1 MKKLFFY
8 LPILILT
15 LFITID
21 VNAACTNL
29 FNVETFYSN
38 NDTTAI
44 LTSDSISSSG
54 GTNQFLP
61 RFNITGLS
69 PSTTYKLSFEVEY
82 SEEDPRYSLI
92 NTSTKTTIGYEFK
105 NVGTKLSSYSNLIST
120 SSTVHETYFE
130 TEFTTL
136 ETLTETST
144 FQFTIYSQTTY
155 PIVFKNFK
163 LYDASETCDETP
175 PVDPPNDD
183 IPDDST
189 GDSTG
194 ESVPLNNIYL
204 ILISSI
210 LMLIFMANFIKSCFK
225 RRY

>member
-8 LPILILT
+8 PSILILT

-38 NDTTAI
+38 NFTDAI
-44 LTSDSISSSG
+44 ITSDNISSSG
-54 GTNQFLP
+54 GTSNFSP

-92 NTSTKTTIGYEFK
+92 ITIPKTTIGYEFK
-105 NVGTKLSSYSNLIST
+105 NVGTKLSSYSDLSST
-120 SSTVHETYFE
+120 STKTHETYFE

-144 FQFTIYSQTTY
+144 FQFTIYSQTTK

-163 LYDASETCDETP
+163 LYDASETCEETP
-175 PVDPPNDD
+175 PVDS
-183 IPDDST
+183 PDDDVPGDTT
-189 GDSTG
+189 GDSSG
-194 ESVPLNNIYL
+194 ESIPLNNTYL
-204 ILISSI
+204 ILIAAI
-210 LMLIFMANFIKSCFK
+210 LMLIFMTNFIKSCFK
-225 RRY
+225 RRS